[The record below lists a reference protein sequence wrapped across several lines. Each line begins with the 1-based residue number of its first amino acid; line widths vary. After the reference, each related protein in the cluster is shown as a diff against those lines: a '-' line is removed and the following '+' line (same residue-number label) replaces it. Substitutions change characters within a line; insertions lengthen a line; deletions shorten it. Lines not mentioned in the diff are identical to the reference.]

1 MEDEKKEKTS
11 ARDSVTLKKVK
22 TREQRINL
30 SPEELEMAKKFEQ
43 GMSPK
48 QELTNDEI
56 TIINILEKQKLLTQR
71 ILIKFNQ
78 TRAALGMQLLKTQEI
93 QDLVDSLMQKGF
105 VTSRDAPAGIV
116 YYLTEAGLDFLGIM

>member
-1 MEDEKKEKTS
+1 MEDEEKKGAP
-11 ARDSVTLKKVK
+11 ARDTVVLKKVK
-22 TREQRINL
+22 TREQKVNL
-30 SPEELEMAKKFEQ
+30 SEEELAMARKFEA
-43 GMSPK
+43 GMNPK

-56 TIINILEKQKLLTQR
+56 TVINILEKQKLLTRR

-78 TRAALGMQLLKTQEI
+78 TRAALGLQLLKTAEVQA
-93 QDLVDSLMQKGF
+93 LVDSLMQKGF